1 MLDEFLNAL
10 TDDRPVG
17 WIEGRPITGQRMRSW
32 VEAVAS
38 TLARDQP
45 AGCDHAAFAFARD
58 RAGFTAA
65 LLGAWRAGFGATI
78 PADARREF
86 VAPSLSS
93 RGTGILLHDT
103 GVGRGID
110 VTATMERAPLDGLAF
125 ASVGVRPSPST
136 VLRTVGSAACR
147 SRFDEPL
154 PGIAGRPNLTLCG
167 WSEEALR
174 AEIDHLA
181 RDFDWPHAG
190 ATVSTLAPSSLPSVL
205 LGVLMPI
212 VRGASFASAVPR
224 TGDEVARVV
233 RACRARV
240 LVSAPAHLRALLE
253 LPIGALCELECVVSS
268 WAELDPGLG
277 EELTA
282 RHGVRV
288 FEALT
293 LVSDGRSSSRAR
305 ALERDL
311 SSTPGVEDCA
321 VVESAAGLA
330 AVVQAPTL
338 DLLAIE
344 RSIGASNARVVR
356 VDRVPRDPNGGVA
369 GSDVWRNFGCD
380 ATGAPLALDIGFDM
394 HTKES
399 ITITIPA
406 ESAWFD
412 GHFHGAPVLAGAVQL
427 QEIVLPAMRR
437 LLARDLVAV
446 RWSALKFAARILP
459 GDTLHF
465 TCRPAS
471 DESSAKFEIRRDG
484 DVCTTGALTFASDP
498 FAGDVRSG
506 TEH

>member
-10 TDDRPVG
+10 TDDRPVA

-45 AGCDHAAFAFARD
+45 AGSDHAAFAFARD
-58 RAGFTAA
+58 RAGFAAA
-65 LLGAWRAGFGATI
+65 LLGAWRAGFGATL

-110 VTATMERAPLDGLAF
+110 VTAMMERTTLDGIAF
-125 ASVGVRPSPST
+125 ASVAVRPGPST
-136 VLRTVGSAACR
+136 VLRTVGPAACR
-147 SRFDEPL
+147 SRFGEPL
-154 PGIAGRPNLTLCG
+154 QGIAGSPDLAISG

-174 AEIDHLA
+174 AEIDQLA
-181 RDFDWPHAG
+181 RGFDWPLAG
-190 ATVSTLAPSSLPSVL
+190 ATVTTLAPSSLPSVL

-224 TGDEVARVV
+224 TGDDVARVV
-233 RACRARV
+233 RDRRARV

-253 LPIGALCELECVVSS
+253 LPIGALGELECVVSS

-277 EELTA
+277 TELAA

-293 LVSDGRSSSRAR
+293 LVSEGRSSSRAR

-321 VVESAAGLA
+321 VVESTAGLA
-330 AVVQAPTL
+330 AIVQAPTL
-338 DLLAIE
+338 DVLAIE
-344 RSIGASNARVVR
+344 RSIRPSSARVAR

-380 ATGAPLALDIGFDM
+380 ATGLPLALDIGFDV
-394 HTKES
+394 HTQES

-412 GHFHGAPVLAGAVQL
+412 GHFHGSPVLAGAVQL
-427 QEIVLPAMRR
+427 QEIVLPAVRR
-437 LLARDLVAV
+437 LLARDVVAV

-465 TCRPAS
+465 ACWPAD
-471 DESSAKFEIRRDG
+471 DERSTKFEIRRAG
-484 DVCTTGALTFASDP
+484 DVCTTGALMFASDHV
-498 FAGDVRSG
+498 AGDVRSG
-506 TEH
+506 TEP